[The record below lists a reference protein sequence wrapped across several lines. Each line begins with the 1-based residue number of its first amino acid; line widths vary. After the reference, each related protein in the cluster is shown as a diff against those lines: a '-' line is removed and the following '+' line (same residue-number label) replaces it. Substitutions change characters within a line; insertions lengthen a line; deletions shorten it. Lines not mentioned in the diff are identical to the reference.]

1 MSGRAIPGAGHP
13 LPTLRCRECDYS
25 TVYRDSLSRH
35 VCTGASVLTVGETA
49 QKLVDDLSWR
59 QPGGTHMARVVRKL
73 MELLASIRRQP
84 KRDDVS
90 KREGVPKGTNE
101 ARLASAEDY
110 LSLLCAKLEIKT
122 HLLVLA
128 DDMVNVGAC
137 GDAGQ
142 GTSGLHMQSTLT
154 RDWSDVQR
162 TIRHEVAHIT
172 VHNRPG
178 MGEVPAHGAEFDA
191 ALVVEKALLTF
202 AVDTTHC
209 EQVGPESLR
218 GTISRVWFEFGVSP
232 SNRCSA
238 SSSIRW

>member
-1 MSGRAIPGAGHP
+1 M
-13 LPTLRCRECDYS
+13 
-25 TVYRDSLSRH
+25 
-35 VCTGASVLTVGETA
+35 
-49 QKLVDDLSWR
+49 
-59 QPGGTHMARVVRKL
+59 
-73 MELLASIRRQP
+73 P
-84 KRDDVS
+84 KA
-90 KREGVPKGTNE
+90 TNE

-122 HLLVLA
+122 PLLVFA
-128 DDMVNVGAC
+128 DDMVNLGAC

-142 GTSGLHMQSTLT
+142 GIIWLHKQSTLT

-162 TIRHEVAHIT
+162 TIRHEVAHII
-172 VHNRPG
+172 VHNTPG

-191 ALVVEKALLTF
+191 ALVVVEKALLTF